1 MGVEAGC
8 AIGSSMTI
16 PNAMGVEA
24 IWIGCNSRW
33 GALPGWVAT
42 ISSNHEG
49 VGLKSS
55 SKCLWKEEAL
65 SAISGAR
72 GWWTWTRSPGLAQS
86 SVSLLLRLSEAKV
99 STWSSSQWRWTGRWK
114 WTSEEVSVAKRK
126 LGCGMTAK
134 GC

>member
-1 MGVEAGC
+1 M
-8 AIGSSMTI
+8 I
-16 PNAMGVEA
+16 PNVMGGEA
-24 IWIGCNSRW
+24 IWIGFNSRW

-65 SAISGAR
+65 SVILGAC

-86 SVSLLLRLSEAKV
+86 SVSLLPR
-99 STWSSSQWRWTGRWK
+99 
-114 WTSEEVSVAKRK
+114 
-126 LGCGMTAK
+126 
-134 GC
+134 